1 MKKIIISLLIITP
14 VLGLVACAKNDSYTG
29 GNDEKLVVLEAHKV
43 EDEKLVVP
51 ENETIEINIDNWND
65 YFEITEGTYIE
76 KNAFDEPEEI
86 LPSLTLELR
95 EGYTLGK
102 DEYGNTIDYQLSVE
116 YSYTIA
122 CHYVEMDVENCTL
135 TIGDLYEDD
144 TPRKESKTT
153 TFDNY
158 SNDFYL
164 SWSSKEINDVIIAMD
179 ILSDI
184 EIVRIQG
191 SITIQK

>member
-1 MKKIIISLLIITP
+1 M
-14 VLGLVACAKNDSYTG
+14 VLGLVACARNDSNTG
-29 GNDEKLVVLEAHKV
+29 GNDEKPA
-43 EDEKLVVP
+43 VP
-51 ENETIEINIDNWND
+51 ETETIEINIDNWND

-76 KNAFDEPEEI
+76 KNAFDEPEVI
-86 LPSLTLELR
+86 YPSLTLELR

-102 DEYGNTIDYQLSVE
+102 DEYGNTINYQLAVE
-116 YSYTIA
+116 YSYTA
-122 CHYVEMDVENCTL
+122 AYHYVEMDVENCTL
-135 TIGDLYEDD
+135 TIGDLYEND

-158 SNDFYL
+158 SNNFYL
-164 SWSSKEINDVIIAMD
+164 SWGSKGKNGVLEAMEI
-179 ILSDI
+179 LTDI

>member
-1 MKKIIISLLIITP
+1 MKKIIISLLIITM
-14 VLGLVACAKNDSYTG
+14 VLGLAACARNDSNTG
-29 GNDEKLVVLEAHKV
+29 RNDEKP
-43 EDEKLVVP
+43 VVP
-51 ENETIEINIDNWND
+51 ETETIEINIDNWND

-76 KNAFDEPEEI
+76 KNAFGEPEVI
-86 LPSLTLELR
+86 YPSLTLELR
-95 EGYTLGK
+95 EGYTLGI
-102 DEYGNTIDYQLSVE
+102 DEYGNTIDYQLAVE
-116 YSYTIA
+116 YSYTVA
-122 CHYVEMDVENCTL
+122 YHYVEMDAKNCTL

-144 TPRKESKTT
+144 TPRKESNTA

-158 SNDFYL
+158 SNNFYL
-164 SWSSKEINDVIIAMD
+164 SWSSKEINDVPVAME